1 MTTGTTSHP
10 RTEATRATVRFAG
23 DSGDGMQVTGGQF
36 TTTSALI
43 GNDVA
48 TFPDF
53 PAEIRAPAGTLPGVS
68 GFQIQ
73 FGSIDIHT
81 PGDSPDVL
89 VAMNPAALKVNLP
102 DLQPGTTIVVNE
114 NAFVAANLKK
124 ANYAT
129 NPLED
134 GSLARF
140 RLVKM
145 PLTELTRAALADS
158 GLDPAE
164 VDRTK
169 NFLALGVMF
178 WLYDRPLEPTVEW
191 LRDKY
196 KKNPQYAAAN
206 EKAMR
211 AGWNFADTTELF
223 PAHYQVKPATH
234 LPPGEYRQLSGN
246 EAIAL
251 GLVTAAKKAGLNL
264 FYGSY
269 PITPASDI
277 LHHLSA
283 LKHYGVKT
291 FQAEDEIAAIGSAIG
306 AVFAGDLGVTGT
318 SGPGVCLKAEA
329 VGLCVMTELPMV
341 IVDVQRAGP
350 STGMPTKTEQADLLQ
365 VLFGRNGESPVGVLA
380 PATPAECFTLA
391 IDAARL
397 ALTHRCPVFLLSDGF
412 IANGAE
418 PWKIPDPAQIPAFPV
433 SFATDPTAYK
443 PYARDPDTLG
453 RMWALPGTPGLEH
466 RLGGLEKS
474 DGSGNIS
481 YDADNHHH
489 MVTLRAEKVARM
501 QVPDA
506 EVVGPQEG
514 ELLLMG
520 WGSTYGALI
529 SAAEVA
535 RAEDGTK
542 VSVCQLRHLNPF
554 PKNLGDVLK
563 RFKRVLVAELNL
575 GQLRMLLRARY
586 LIDCEGLNLVRGR
599 PYQVAEVVS
608 RIRESVRNAHSKRSS

>member
-1 MTTGTTSHP
+1 MTTTSHAP
-10 RTEATRATVRFAG
+10 TEAKSATVRFAG

-36 TTTSALI
+36 TSTSAMI

-114 NAFVAANLKK
+114 NAFVPANLKK
-124 ANYAT
+124 ANYAV

-134 GSLARF
+134 GSLARY

-145 PLTELTRAALADS
+145 PLTDLTRAALADS

-164 VDRTK
+164 IDRTK

-178 WLYDRPLEPTVEW
+178 WLYERPLEPTVEW

-196 KKNPQYAAAN
+196 KKKPQYAAAN

-211 AGWNFADTTELF
+211 AGFNFAETTELF
-223 PAHYQVKPATH
+223 PAHYRVKPATH
-234 LPPGEYRQLSGN
+234 LPPGEYRQMSGN

-277 LHHLSA
+277 LHHLSG

-306 AVFAGDLGVTGT
+306 AVFAGELGVTGT
-318 SGPGVCLKAEA
+318 SGPGVCLKSEA
-329 VGLCVMTELPMV
+329 IGLCVMTELPMV

-365 VLFGRNGESPVGVLA
+365 VLFGRNGESPAAVLA

-397 ALTHRCPVFLLSDGF
+397 ALTHRCPVFLLSDGY

-418 PWKIPDPAQIPAFPV
+418 PWKIPDPTQIAPFPV
-433 SFATDPTAYK
+433 AFATDPTSYK

-453 RMWALPGTPGLEH
+453 RQWAVPGTPGLEH
-466 RLGGLEKS
+466 RLGGLEKW

-489 MVTLRAEKVARM
+489 MCTLRAEKIARM

-514 ELLLMG
+514 ELLLLG

-529 SAAEVA
+529 TAAEQV
-535 RAEDGTK
+535 RREDGTK
-542 VSVCQLRHLNPF
+542 VSVCQLRYLNPF
-554 PKNLGDVLK
+554 PKNLGDILK
-563 RFKRVLVAELNL
+563 RFQRVLVPELNL
-575 GQLRMLLRARY
+575 GQLRMLVRARY
-586 LIDCEGLNLVRGR
+586 LVDAEGFPKVKGR
-599 PYQVAEVVS
+599 PFQVSEVVA
-608 RIRESVRNAHSKRSS
+608 RIRESIRNAHSKRSS